1 MLSILALVLSLA
13 VSSAV
18 AAPAV
23 ERHDVSVPG
32 YSSNYSYPTHVDFYP
47 YGQSSLS
54 SLGQKILYLDLNA
67 DTVYFGLP
75 GDDDPSVEW
84 CLTGLTFAVDDN
96 GDAKASIAYFE
107 AFRNSYTR
115 YGETLTQNGYPFSFV
130 YAHYNNVY
138 FVYSYGW
145 EGNYANGSNYTLSS
159 PSYSVSTYA
168 QNKGRM
174 RSYRSLTATY
184 AGPYSLSF
192 SLDSDTFGYFDSL
205 AAYYS
210 SVAVNSNDYAAGAS
224 AGYDNG
230 YDDGYR
236 VGYSEGYND
245 ADTTTPYASTITAIF
260 GAVVDVPLRVLRG
273 LTPFVIWDTPI
284 IYIITTF
291 LTIAVALIV
300 IKRFF

>member
-1 MLSILALVLSLA
+1 MLSSLSLILSL
-13 VSSAV
+13 VVTSAV

-23 ERHDVSVPG
+23 QRHDVAVPG
-32 YSSNYSYPTHVDFYP
+32 YSSNYTYPSHVDFYP

-54 SLGQKILYLDLNA
+54 SLGQKVVYLDVNA
-67 DTVYFGLP
+67 DAVYFGLP
-75 GDDDPSVEW
+75 SDQPCAEW
-84 CLTGLTFAVDDN
+84 CLTGLTFSVDEN

-107 AFRNSYTR
+107 AFRNSYTQ

-130 YAHYNNVY
+130 YSYYNGVY

-145 EGNYANGSNYTLSS
+145 NGNFANGSNYTISS
-159 PSYSVSTYA
+159 PTYSVSSSS

-174 RSYRSLTATY
+174 RSYRSLNTTN

-205 AAYYS
+205 AAYYA

-224 AGYDNG
+224 AGYDAG
-230 YDDGYR
+230 YGDGYR
-236 VGYSEGYND
+236 IGYSEGYND
-245 ADTTTPYASTITAIF
+245 HEIPNQYTTITAIF
-260 GAVVDVPLRVLRG
+260 GAVVDVPLKVLRG
-273 LTPFVIWDTPI
+273 LVPFVIWDTPI

-291 LTIAVALIV
+291 LTIAVALVV